1 MADGQESSAAKR
13 QEFDYTDEE
22 IARARPLTQRVVA
35 RLREHASLMRW
46 SELSVEPPVPGSLA
60 DEFWNKDMP
69 RLLAAAEIAERQER
83 IEYPDGR

>member
-1 MADGQESSAAKR
+1 MSGNAANR
-13 QEFDYTDEE
+13 QFDYTDEE
-22 IARARPLTQRVVA
+22 IARARPLTKRVVA

-46 SELSVEPPVPGSLA
+46 SEMSVEPAIPGSLA

-69 RLLAAAEIAERQER
+69 RLLAAAEKAERQER